1 MSRRVETGLFGL
13 PGRTDT
19 NAEDLAARR
28 NRTSKMADINLP
40 LVFFAGMLSFLTPCV
55 LPLVPAYLSFL
66 AGTTLDEL
74 QDRQPDRVV
83 VGRALA
89 TASLFVLGFGTV
101 FVLLGATASVFGAI
115 LREHLEWL
123 TTLAGIAIIVMGLH
137 FLGLFKIAFL
147 YREKRFNP
155 AKPVGIWGGYVM
167 GLAFAFGWT
176 PFIGPVL
183 ATVLTLAAGE
193 ATVTR
198 GAGLLALY
206 AAGLGLPF
214 ILAAFAMGPFTHF
227 LARFRKHL
235 GRVEKIVGALLV
247 LVGIAFLTGWLSRM
261 SFWLLETFPVFGKL
275 G

>member
-1 MSRRVETGLFGL
+1 M
-13 PGRTDT
+13 
-19 NAEDLAARR
+19 AE
-28 NRTSKMADINLP
+28 INLP
-40 LVFFAGMLSFLTPCV
+40 LVFLAGLMSFLTPCV

-74 QDRQPDRVV
+74 QERQPDRVV
-83 VGRALA
+83 VRRALA

-101 FVLLGATASVFGAI
+101 FVLLGATASVFGAV
-115 LREHLEWL
+115 LRQHLEWL
-123 TTLAGIAIIVMGLH
+123 TVLAGAAIIVMGLH
-137 FLGLFKIAFL
+137 FIGLFKLAFL

-176 PFIGPVL
+176 PCIGPVL

-198 GAGLLALY
+198 AAGLLALY
-206 AAGLGLPF
+206 AAGLGLTF

-227 LARFRKHL
+227 LSRFRKHL
-235 GRVEKIVGALLV
+235 GRVEKIIGVLLV

-261 SFWLLETFPVFGKL
+261 SFWLLATFPVFGKL

>member
-1 MSRRVETGLFGL
+1 
-13 PGRTDT
+13 
-19 NAEDLAARR
+19 
-28 NRTSKMADINLP
+28 MADINLP
-40 LVFFAGMLSFLTPCV
+40 LVFLAGMLSFLTPCV

-74 QDRQPDRVV
+74 QDKQPDRVV
-83 VGRALA
+83 IRRALA
-89 TASLFVLGFGTV
+89 TAALFVLGFGTV
-101 FVLLGATASVFGAI
+101 FVLLGATASVLGGL
-115 LREHLEWL
+115 LRQHLQWL
-123 TTLAGIAIIVMGLH
+123 TVIAGLAIIVMGLH

-147 YREKRFNP
+147 YREQRWSP
-155 AKPVGIWGGYVM
+155 AKPVGVWGGYVM

-176 PFIGPVL
+176 PCIGPVL
-183 ATVLTLAAGE
+183 AAVLTVAAGE
-193 ATVTR
+193 ATVAR
-198 GAGLLALY
+198 GAGLLAIY

-235 GRVEKIVGALLV
+235 GRVEKIVGVLLV
-247 LVGIAFLTGWLSRM
+247 LVGIAFLTGWLTRI